1 MVWPGQRE
9 ILFGESG
16 VQARKNKTPP
26 FGGASGSKFNAKFFS
41 HFFWSHVGRSFFD
54 NLFHLSGAKKFLLLC
69 FKSCN
74 LCVDFCNS
82 VFHSATS
89 AFCFFFSLIHCLQSI
104 WLLHLYHTLIQNA
117 TSNKKILGYRQV
129 VRHGTLTP
137 VFAGSSPATPANY
150 HKTLVLFC
158 VK

>member
-74 LCVDFCNS
+74 LCVDFCNF

-89 AFCFFFSLIHCLQSI
+89 AFCFFFSHN
-104 WLLHLYHTLIQNA
+104 TLPPIDLVITFIPYFDTECNIQ
-117 TSNKKILGYRQV
+117 
-129 VRHGTLTP
+129 
-137 VFAGSSPATPANY
+137 
-150 HKTLVLFC
+150 
-158 VK
+158 